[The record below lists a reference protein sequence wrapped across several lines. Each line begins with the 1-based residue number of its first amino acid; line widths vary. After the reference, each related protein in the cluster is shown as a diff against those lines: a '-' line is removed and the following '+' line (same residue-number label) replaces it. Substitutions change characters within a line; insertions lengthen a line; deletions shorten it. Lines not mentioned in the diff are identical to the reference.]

1 MEPETEEKRAARE
14 ASLKALCAPLGLL
27 VQGSTVRLP
36 DAPNGPDGP
45 VLDASAIDHGKLVQ
59 HLLMLAYQQ
68 GRKLGRNE
76 RAAQFREL
84 IEHEI

>member
-1 MEPETEEKRAARE
+1 MEPETEEKRDARE

-36 DAPNGPDGP
+36 DFPDGP

-59 HLLMLAYQQ
+59 HLLILAYQQ